1 MKKRLRRQM
10 TAATTLTTI
19 LNNFFTA
26 DDFRR
31 IAYNNDIEIAA
42 LNVWKSKYICL
53 HKRIKRKF
61 QCRLQ

>member
-10 TAATTLTTI
+10 TATALTTI

-31 IAYNNDIEIAA
+31 IAYNNDIEIAV
-42 LNVWKSKYICL
+42 LNV
-53 HKRIKRKF
+53 
-61 QCRLQ
+61 